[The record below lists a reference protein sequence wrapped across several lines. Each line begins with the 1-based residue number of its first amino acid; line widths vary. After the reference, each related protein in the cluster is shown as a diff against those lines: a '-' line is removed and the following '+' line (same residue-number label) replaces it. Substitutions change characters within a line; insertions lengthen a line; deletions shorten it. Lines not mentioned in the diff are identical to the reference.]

1 MYFFD
6 DTQTDISS
14 YRHFRLRNYGKD
26 ALQRTFDEINE
37 LDRELREKI
46 TDSDIFIITLGTALN
61 GYMKKKGDAIC
72 SFFGVPSEEAVF
84 KLISAEEIT
93 RDLGKIYENLLKLSG
108 EKSFELVI
116 TISPHVTIGQA
127 LYRECHL

>member
-1 MYFFD
+1 MQSARFFW
-6 DTQTDISS
+6 SS
-14 YRHFRLRNYGKD
+14 IRRSR
-26 ALQRTFDEINE
+26 
-37 LDRELREKI
+37 
-46 TDSDIFIITLGTALN
+46 
-61 GYMKKKGDAIC
+61 
-72 SFFGVPSEEAVF
+72 F